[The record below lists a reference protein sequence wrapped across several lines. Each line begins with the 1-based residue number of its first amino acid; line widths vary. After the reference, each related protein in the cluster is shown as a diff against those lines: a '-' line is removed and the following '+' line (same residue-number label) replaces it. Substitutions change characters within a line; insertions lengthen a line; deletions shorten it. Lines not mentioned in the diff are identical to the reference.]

1 MTVLPMPHTRTTE
14 PASQEPA
21 LPLYASALGL
31 EDVPF
36 PVTPDETHYFFTPQA
51 EAVYEELRHFVEMRK
66 GFLML
71 TGDIGLG
78 KTTLIRRL
86 LSSFEPSRFNTALI
100 LASFL
105 DQNELL
111 EAIVRD
117 FGLTADAGARR
128 IDHLTALNTFLL
140 QEAEAG
146 KINVLFIDDAQ
157 ALDAEALDVVRQL
170 SNLETAQHKL
180 IQVVLCGQPEL
191 QESLNRHELRQ
202 VKSRIALHRQLRA
215 LGPADTSAYVQHRLA
230 CASKNGQATVQ
241 LDGAALQTLHRFSRG
256 VPRHIHHL
264 MDRCL
269 YGLVARDR
277 QLIDQDLVLAAWHD
291 LDPTQ
296 ADQPQGPSAA
306 AHPHA
311 PRAPVIGPRRSS
323 LRQALG
329 LGALGLSL
337 ALGFAGLL
345 IWRDRTAR
353 LEVENPLQP
362 TQAHQTA
369 LAAPAEW
376 PALQER
382 HPLLRALHWSP
393 SDTPQALSQALSE
406 QLAHQNPP
414 SPWRAVAWSGPVVQ
428 GCQQHPLL
436 TFKTAQ
442 GPTVQLAFLES
453 LWPLGPVGLGET
465 RSAVAATQAYLKSR
479 GWLGEREVDGVMGP
493 RTVSALARWQTEEG
507 LGHTGQFDPAT
518 SYRLACRLGEQT
530 TGPKA
535 PVPEVR
541 S

>member
-1 MTVLPMPHTRTTE
+1 MTVLPMLPTRTTE
-14 PASQEPA
+14 PASLEPA

-31 EDVPF
+31 QDVPF

-51 EAVYEELRHFVEMRK
+51 EAVYEELRHFIEMRK

-86 LSSFEPSRFNTALI
+86 LSSFDPSRFNTALI

-117 FGLTADAGARR
+117 FGLTPGAGARR
-128 IDHLTALNTFLL
+128 IDHLNALNTFLL

-215 LGPADTSAYVQHRLA
+215 LGPADTSAYVQHRLD
-230 CASKNGQATVQ
+230 CASKNGQTTVQ
-241 LDGAALQTLHRFSRG
+241 LDDAALQTLHRLSRG
-256 VPRHIHHL
+256 VPRYIHHL

-269 YGLVARDR
+269 YGLVARDL
-277 QLIDQDLVLAAWHD
+277 QQIDQGLVLAAWHD
-291 LDPTQ
+291 LDDAQ
-296 ADQPQGPSAA
+296 AGQAQAPLAA
-306 AHPHA
+306 AHPQ
-311 PRAPVIGPRRSS
+311 PQRPPVTGPWRSGMS
-323 LRQALG
+323 QALG
-329 LGALGLSL
+329 LGALGLGL

-345 IWRDRTAR
+345 IWRDHTAL
-353 LEVENPLQP
+353 LEVGNPLQP
-362 TQAHQTA
+362 TEARQTS
-369 LAAPAEW
+369 LAAPAGW

-382 HPLLRALHWSP
+382 HPFLRALHWP
-393 SDTPQALSQALSE
+393 QSDTPQALSQALSE
-406 QLAHQNPP
+406 QLAHQTPP
-414 SPWRAVAWSGPVVQ
+414 SLWRTVAWSGPAVKS
-428 GCQQHPLL
+428 CPQHPLL
-436 TFKTAQ
+436 TFKTSE
-442 GPTVQLAFLES
+442 GSSTQLAFLES
-453 LWPLGPVGLGET
+453 RWPLGPVGLGET
-465 RSAVAATQAYLKSR
+465 QSAVAATQAYLKSR

-493 RTVSALARWQTEEG
+493 RTASALARWQTEEG

-518 SYRLACRLGEQT
+518 SYRLACRLGEQA
-530 TGPKA
+530 TGPTATA
-535 PVPEVR
+535 PKGR